1 MNGAIVH
8 ISNNAVHLGY
18 NSSTCT
24 SDRDSITLAAKRA
37 FWKSYSIIVSNF
49 DHLCSLLKNSIFAIL
64 MRHRCAG

>member
-18 NSSTCT
+18 NSST
-24 SDRDSITLAAKRA
+24 SDRDSIILPAKRA

-49 DHLCSLLKNSIFAIL
+49 DHLCSLLKNSIFAIC